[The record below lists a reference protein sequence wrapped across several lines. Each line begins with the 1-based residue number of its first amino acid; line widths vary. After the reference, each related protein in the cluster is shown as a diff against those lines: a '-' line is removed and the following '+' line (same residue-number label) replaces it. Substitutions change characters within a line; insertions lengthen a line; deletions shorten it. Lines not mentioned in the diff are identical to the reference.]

1 MTFPLAGLGGPPGGA
16 AVVKDRRELGRDQF
30 LELLVA
36 QLQNQDPLSPLAPDA
51 FAAQLAQFSSVE
63 QLTKLNDAFEA
74 QRQDALARS
83 AIDQTALAASLMGR
97 TVLAEADFTTIGPTG
112 TAALQV
118 HVGGDGGTA
127 TLKLYDSGGQLVES
141 RGLGSVRGGVVHLSP
156 TGLPPGSYRYAIEV
170 KGADGAQVP
179 VRSFTRGVVDGI
191 LFENGSVMLKMGS
204 FRIPLDKLSEITN

>member
-1 MTFPLAGLGGPPGGA
+1 MTFPLAGLGGSPGGA
-16 AVVKDRRELGRDQF
+16 AAVKDRRELGRDQF

-36 QLQNQDPLSPLAPDA
+36 QLKNQDPLSPLAPDA

-74 QRQDALARS
+74 QRQDAVARS

-97 TVLAEADFTTIGPTG
+97 TVLAEADFVTIGSAG
-112 TAALQV
+112 SAALQV
-118 HVGGDGGTA
+118 QVGGDGGTA

-156 TGLPPGSYRYAIEV
+156 TGLPPGSYRYALEV
-170 KGADGAQVP
+170 TGADGGKVA
-179 VRSFTRGVVDGI
+179 VRSFTKGVVDGI